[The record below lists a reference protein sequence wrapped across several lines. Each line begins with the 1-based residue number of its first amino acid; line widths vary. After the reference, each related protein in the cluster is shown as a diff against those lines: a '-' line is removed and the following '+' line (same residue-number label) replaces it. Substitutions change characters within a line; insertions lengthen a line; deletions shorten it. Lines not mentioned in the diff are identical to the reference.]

1 MASPGSSSTSP
12 RTRCGL
18 PAPRSRSSSSGSC
31 RSPRSWGPL
40 RTSPCRSPTRP
51 SARSPGSKRA
61 RRSARSTAICSSVRR
76 SRCMG
81 ERDSGLWVPPG
92 GSADPG
98 PQAVPEPPPAPE
110 PPLEMPS
117 PEELAEQLRRL
128 KASDVVLSLIPT
140 LAQVAWA
147 KLDPELRDLTEA
159 RVAIDAIRALVPVL
173 DGVAP
178 PEVTRD
184 LQQLV
189 TNLQLA
195 YASAADDRAGDASRT
210 PEPG

>member
-1 MASPGSSSTSP
+1 
-12 RTRCGL
+12 
-18 PAPRSRSSSSGSC
+18 
-31 RSPRSWGPL
+31 
-40 RTSPCRSPTRP
+40 
-51 SARSPGSKRA
+51 
-61 RRSARSTAICSSVRR
+61 
-76 SRCMG
+76 MG
-81 ERDSGLWVPPG
+81 DSGIWVPPG
-92 GSADPG
+92 GSADQPR
-98 PQAVPEPPPAPE
+98 QPEPPAQPE
-110 PPLEMPS
+110 LPT

-147 KLDPELRDLTEA
+147 KLDAESRDLTEA

-178 PEVTRD
+178 PELTRD

-195 YASAADDRAGDASRT
+195 FASAADESAPGQHHADREARDDEGDAVRDDERDVAAGDAVGG
-210 PEPG
+210 PEREADQ

>member
-1 MASPGSSSTSP
+1 
-12 RTRCGL
+12 
-18 PAPRSRSSSSGSC
+18 
-31 RSPRSWGPL
+31 
-40 RTSPCRSPTRP
+40 
-51 SARSPGSKRA
+51 
-61 RRSARSTAICSSVRR
+61 
-76 SRCMG
+76 
-81 ERDSGLWVPPG
+81 DSGIWVPPG

-98 PQAVPEPPPAPE
+98 PHVAPEPEPPSAP
-110 PPLEMPS
+110 EMPS

-173 DGVAP
+173 EGVAS
-178 PEVTRD
+178 PEITRD

-195 YASAADDRAGDASRT
+195 YASAADQERPSEPEAASPRGDPEGAGEAS
-210 PEPG
+210 ESAG

>member
-1 MASPGSSSTSP
+1 MA
-12 RTRCGL
+12 
-18 PAPRSRSSSSGSC
+18 
-31 RSPRSWGPL
+31 
-40 RTSPCRSPTRP
+40 
-51 SARSPGSKRA
+51 
-61 RRSARSTAICSSVRR
+61 
-76 SRCMG
+76 
-81 ERDSGLWVPPG
+81 DSGIWVPPG
-92 GSADPG
+92 GSADPRR
-98 PQAVPEPPPAPE
+98 EPAPE
-110 PPLEMPS
+110 PPPQPEMPT

-147 KLDPELRDLTEA
+147 KLDAQSRDLIEA

-195 YASAADDRAGDASRT
+195 FASAADEGASDER
-210 PEPG
+210 